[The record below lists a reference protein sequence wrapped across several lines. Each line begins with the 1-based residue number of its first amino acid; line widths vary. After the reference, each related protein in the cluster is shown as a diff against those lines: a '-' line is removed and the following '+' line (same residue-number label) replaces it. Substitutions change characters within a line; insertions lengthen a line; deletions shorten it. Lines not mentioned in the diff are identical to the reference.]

1 MKNDIC
7 RKLLGLLTI
16 PSKDSS
22 DYDSWFEQTDFIDF
36 LEKNANNED
45 KIVVYASSSCY
56 PSSGPA
62 SDLLIYSILIPKSAV
77 NPPDVDD
84 LLTWNF
90 LVRNTAWSVRED
102 GQKAWLEP
110 SLSNLGS
117 KSLAQGEHLV
127 FNRSL
132 EGVEELSYYIEIQ
145 QNFSQV
151 CAIHHIPQRKAWCR
165 LDQRGDIEEVIQVIN
180 VSHEDEKRKKEY
192 SGKIVLFNRDALE
205 KYATL
210 TETVLVRLFDFDR
223 AVMLG
228 PFGQQKHPEDRSKG
242 ENIFYRYGGASGNSN
257 YVRGIQLVPI
267 ATSQKKVAD
276 YIRKLPYG
284 EETQHE
290 KFIVAGDL
298 ENRQIAETS
307 YETGM
312 LVAIAFFRPEV
323 LSKYKADREKYDF
336 EENQIGCRSPW
347 CLEFYD
353 INEAGQVYTFLK
365 YLSHLP
371 HEEQLYWKQFNEK
384 PKAQISHHVI
394 KRFFLGEPYSYYSPL
409 ASLKDK
415 LWNLQ
420 RAWWKT
426 PTRDAIKHT
435 QYPVTGSNDEW
446 RNEILN
452 LDQLLV
458 EGFKERWLRKKAEE
472 LGRTPELNYGS
483 LKLLEEC
490 LIGLD
495 FEEDRAHSIIDPLQE
510 LRHLRNKLKAHASGE
525 TARKLKAEAIAEHGN
540 YRNHYKNLATRC
552 DETMQTLIEA
562 FQDLRMN

>member
-7 RKLLGLLTI
+7 RRLLGLLTI

-22 DYDSWFEQTDFIDF
+22 NYDSWFEQTDFIDF
-36 LEKNANNED
+36 LEGNANNED

-56 PSSGPA
+56 PSAGPA
-62 SDLLIYSILIPKSAV
+62 SDLLIYSILVPKSAV

-132 EGVEELSYYIEIQ
+132 KGVEELSYYIEIQ

-151 CAIHHIPQRKAWCR
+151 CGIHHMPERKAWCR
-165 LDQRGDIEEVIQVIN
+165 LDQRGDIEEVVQVID
-180 VSHEDEKRKKEY
+180 VPQEDEEERKKY
-192 SGKIVLFNRDALE
+192 SGKIVLFNRNALE

-228 PFGQQKHPEDRSKG
+228 PFGQEKPPEDRSKG

-257 YVRGIQLVPI
+257 YVRGVQLVPI
-267 ATSQKKVAD
+267 ATSQKK
-276 YIRKLPYG
+276 IIENLHKLLHG
-284 EETQHE
+284 EETQQE
-290 KFIVAGDL
+290 KFTVSCDF
-298 ENRQIAETS
+298 ENKKTAEIS
-307 YETGM
+307 YEPDV
-312 LVAIAFFRPEV
+312 VAIAFFRPEV
-323 LSKYKADREKYDF
+323 LSKYKADLEKYGF
-336 EENQIGCRSPW
+336 EENQISSRSFW
-347 CLEFYD
+347 CLEFYG
-353 INEAGQVYTFLK
+353 INEAGQVYAFLK
-365 YLSHLP
+365 HLSNLP
-371 HEEQLYWKQFNEK
+371 NDEQKYWKLFNER
-384 PKAQISHHVI
+384 PKAQISHNVFR
-394 KRFFLGEPYSYYSPL
+394 RFFLGEPYSHYSPL
-409 ASLKDK
+409 ASLKNK
-415 LWNLQ
+415 LRNL
-420 RAWWKT
+420 RCKWWKV
-426 PTRDAIKHT
+426 PTLNAMRRA
-435 QYPVTGSNDEW
+435 QYPVTNLNDEW

-458 EGFKERWLRKKAEE
+458 EGFKENWLRKKAKE
-472 LGRTPELNYGS
+472 LGRAPELKNRS

-495 FEEDRAHSIIDPLQE
+495 FEEDHAHSIIAPLQE
-510 LRHLRNKLKAHASGE
+510 IHYLRTKLRGHASGE
-525 TARKLKAEAIAEHGN
+525 TAQKLKAEAFAEHGN
-540 YRNHYKNLATRC
+540 YRNHYKNLATQC
-552 DETMQTLIEA
+552 DETMQILIEA
-562 FQDLRMN
+562 LQDSRMN

>member
-1 MKNDIC
+1 M
-7 RKLLGLLTI
+7 
-16 PSKDSS
+16 
-22 DYDSWFEQTDFIDF
+22 
-36 LEKNANNED
+36 
-45 KIVVYASSSCY
+45 
-56 PSSGPA
+56 
-62 SDLLIYSILIPKSAV
+62 
-77 NPPDVDD
+77 
-84 LLTWNF
+84 
-90 LVRNTAWSVRED
+90 
-102 GQKAWLEP
+102 
-110 SLSNLGS
+110 
-117 KSLAQGEHLV
+117 
-127 FNRSL
+127 
-132 EGVEELSYYIEIQ
+132 
-145 QNFSQV
+145 
-151 CAIHHIPQRKAWCR
+151 
-165 LDQRGDIEEVIQVIN
+165 IN

>member
-7 RKLLGLLTI
+7 RRLLGLLTI
-16 PSKDSS
+16 PSKYSS

-36 LEKNANNED
+36 LEENANGD

-56 PSSGPA
+56 PSAGPA
-62 SDLLIYSILIPKSAV
+62 SSLLIYSILTPESAV

-90 LVRNTAWSVRED
+90 LIRNTAWSVRED

-110 SLSNLGS
+110 SLSNLRS

-132 EGVEELSYYIEIQ
+132 EGVKELSYYIEIQ
-145 QNFSQV
+145 QNFSHV
-151 CAIHHIPQRKAWCR
+151 CGIHHMPERKAWCR
-165 LDQRGDIEEVIQVIN
+165 LDQRGDIEEVVQVIN
-180 VSHEDEKRKKEY
+180 VLHEDEEGKNKY

-228 PFGQQKHPEDRSKG
+228 PFGQKKPPEDRSKG

-257 YVRGIQLVPI
+257 YVRGVQLVPI
-267 ATSQKKVAD
+267 ATSQKK
-276 YIRKLPYG
+276 IIENLHKLFHG

-290 KFIVAGDL
+290 KFIVTHDFQ
-298 ENRQIAETS
+298 NKQIVEIS
-307 YETGM
+307 YEPGI
-312 LVAIAFFRPEV
+312 VGAIAFFRPEV
-323 LSKYKADREKYDF
+323 LSKYKADFEKYGF
-336 EENQIGCRSPW
+336 EENQISSRSFW

-353 INEAGQVYTFLK
+353 INEADQVYAFLK
-365 YLSHLP
+365 HLSHLP
-371 HEEQLYWKQFNEK
+371 HEEQLHWKQFNEE
-384 PKAQISHHVI
+384 PKAPIPHHVI
-394 KRFFLGEPYSYYSPL
+394 KRFFLGESYSYYSPL

-415 LWNLQ
+415 LRNLQ
-420 RAWWKT
+420 CAWWRMRT
-426 PTRDAIKHT
+426 PDVIKRA

-446 RNEILN
+446 RNEILS

-458 EGFKERWLRKKAEE
+458 EGFEEKWLRKKAKE
-472 LGRTPELNYGS
+472 LGRTPEPNYSS
-483 LKLLEEC
+483 LKLLEEY

-495 FEEDRAHSIIDPLQE
+495 FEEDRACSIIAPLRE
-510 LRHLRNKLKAHASGE
+510 LRYLRNKLKSHAPGE
-525 TARKLKAEAIAEHGN
+525 TAQRLKAEAFAEHGS
-540 YRNHYKNLATRC
+540 YRNHYKNLATQC
-552 DETMQTLIEA
+552 DETMQILIEA
-562 FQDLRMN
+562 LQDSRMN